1 MPADE
6 NYGSHPVELL
16 KTDVF
21 DRWLTK
27 LRDARAAARVQARLD
42 RLAMGNPG
50 DVKSVGEG
58 VVEMRIDYGP
68 GYRVYYIRRGVLVI
82 MLLCGGD
89 KGTQVKDIARA
100 KQMAQALKE

>member
-1 MPADE
+1 MSADE

-42 RLAMGNPG
+42 RLALGNPG

-68 GYRVYYIRRGVLVI
+68 GYRVYYVRRGVLLI
-82 MLLCGGD
+82 LLLCAGD
-89 KGTQVKDIARA
+89 KSTQVKDIARA
-100 KQMAQALKE
+100 KQMAKALKE

>member
-1 MPADE
+1 MPLDE

-21 DRWLTK
+21 DRWLAR

-50 DVKSVGEG
+50 DAKSVGEG

-68 GYRVYYIRRGVLVI
+68 GYRVYYVRRGVLVI
-82 MLLCGGD
+82 LLLCGGD
-89 KGTQVKDIARA
+89 KSTQVKDITRA

>member
-1 MPADE
+1 MPVDE

-21 DRWLTK
+21 DRWLTR

-50 DVKSVGEG
+50 DAKSVGEG
-58 VVEMRIDYGP
+58 VVEMRIDVGP

-82 MLLCGGD
+82 LLLCGGN
-89 KGTQVKDIARA
+89 KSTQGKDVTRA